1 MSIQEAQL
9 LMLKE
14 NKMIIPQ
21 FTEKQIFDFLTT
33 PSQPHLEKY
42 YAFYSSWFGGIVK
55 NPKFM
60 LLPIDDHMVHR
71 GDGVF
76 EAMKAIARSVYLMDE
91 HLQRL
96 FKSAEKIALKSPFTM
111 EEVKEIVLETL
122 KVANQDEVMIRI
134 FLSRGPGNFSVN
146 PYDPSQAQLYV
157 VITELNTPSPEK
169 YKNGIHIG
177 QSEIIGKSSWMA
189 QIKSCNYLPNVLMKK
204 EAVDRKLDFVIGV
217 DEQGNLTESATENL
231 MIVDKNGVL
240 VHPPLDY
247 ILRGTTM
254 VRAFELAVENGIAT
268 KIGVISKE
276 ELRSAREVII
286 AGTSLNILPVVK
298 FESYIIGDGTPGPIA
313 KKLNQ
318 LMLVDIKQGSRG
330 VSF

>member
-1 MSIQEAQL
+1 MS
-9 LMLKE
+9 KE

-21 FTEKQIFDFLTT
+21 ITEKQIFDFLTT

-42 YAFYSSWFGGIVK
+42 YAFYSSWFGGIVQ
-55 NPKFM
+55 NQKFM

-76 EAMKAIARSVYLMDE
+76 EAMKAIARSVYLMNE
-91 HLQRL
+91 HLERL
-96 FKSAEKIALKSPFTM
+96 FKSAEKIALKSPFTK
-111 EEVKEIVLETL
+111 EQVKEIVLETL
-122 KVANQDEVMIRI
+122 KVANQEDVMIRI

-146 PYDPSQAQLYV
+146 PYDSSQAQLYV
-157 VITELNTPSPEK
+157 VITELSSPSPEK
-169 YKNGIHIG
+169 YTNGINIG
-177 QSEIIGKSSWMA
+177 QSKIIGKSSWMA

-204 EAVDRKLDFVIGV
+204 EAVDRTLDFVIGV

-330 VSF
+330 ASF